1 MKTLNLSEAA
11 AFLHM
16 HPEEVRMRAKRG
28 IIPGAKIG
36 RRWVFIEEDLADFV
50 RSLYPEK
57 RQALPVKNSLLEDV
71 DRSSGTTSSRKRMKE
86 YEDLLN
92 LAPKRRR
99 RG

>member
-16 HPEEVRMRAKRG
+16 HPEEVRMRAKRA

-57 RQALPVKNSLLEDV
+57 RRPLPVKNSVLEIV
-71 DRSSGTTSSRKRMKE
+71 DRSSGVTSSREAMKE